1 MACDGQN
8 IQNQPQRVMHMDI
21 KRLAVYCSSSDHIKK
36 AYFDHAENMGALMAR
51 NDWGLVYGGGM
62 VGLMGKVAQSVKR
75 HQGKTIGVTP
85 EALRIDGVVN
95 TIDDE
100 LIITPDMHTRK
111 AKMIELA
118 DGFIGLAGGFGT
130 LEEMLEVMTLKQLG
144 YHNKP
149 IVFLNTDG
157 YYHYLFEMFEHIYGE
172 NFAKTEY
179 RQLYEICDEP
189 EAAAEYLIQYQPPQL
204 PDKWFI

>member
-1 MACDGQN
+1 MEITN
-8 IQNQPQRVMHMDI
+8 I
-21 KRLAVYCSSSDHIKK
+21 AVYCSSSDHIKK
-36 AYFDHAENMGALMAR
+36 AFFDHAEALGALMA
-51 NDWGLVYGGGM
+51 GEKIHLVYGGGM
-62 VGLMGKVAQSVKR
+62 VGLMGQVAKSIKN
-75 HQGKTIGVTP
+75 HQGKTVGVVP
-85 EALRIDGVVN
+85 EALHIEGVVN

-149 IVFLNTDG
+149 IVFLNTEG
-157 YYHYLFEMFEHIYGE
+157 YYNHLFEMFEHIYAE
-172 NFAKTEY
+172 NFAKAEY
-179 RQLYEICDEP
+179 RQLYHICDTP
-189 EAAAEYLIQYQPPQL
+189 EHAIAYLADYQAPDL
-204 PDKWFI
+204 PDKWFV

>member
-1 MACDGQN
+1 MNDKTTN
-8 IQNQPQRVMHMDI
+8 IHKV
-21 KRLAVYCSSSDHIKK
+21 AVYCSSSDHIQKV
-36 AYFDHAENMGALMAR
+36 YFDHADNLGAIMA
-51 NDWGLVYGGGM
+51 NQGLELIYGGGM
-62 VGLMGKVAQSVKR
+62 VGLMGQVAKSIKH
-75 HQGKTIGVTP
+75 HQGRTVGVVP

-111 AKMIELA
+111 AKMIDLA
-118 DGFIGLAGGFGT
+118 DAFIGLAGGFGT

-144 YHNKP
+144 YHEKP

-157 YYHYLFEMFEHIYGE
+157 YYNQLFEMFEHIYAE
-172 NFAKTEY
+172 NFAKAEY
-179 RQLYEICDEP
+179 RQLYHISDTP
-189 EAAAEYLIQYQPPQL
+189 EDAVDYLADYQPPDL